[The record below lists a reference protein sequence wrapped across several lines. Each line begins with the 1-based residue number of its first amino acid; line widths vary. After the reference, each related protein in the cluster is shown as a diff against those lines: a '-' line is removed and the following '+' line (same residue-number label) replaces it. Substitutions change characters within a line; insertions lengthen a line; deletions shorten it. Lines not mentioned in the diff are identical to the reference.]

1 MNKAAQQTRKD
12 SADTKN
18 DVKAQNVFP
27 IRNDTDNDPL
37 AHFKGEDEAAAPP
50 PPKPPPPVRRVP
62 PKKVMTGVIAAAVVA
77 GVAVAAIVYAR
88 QRVNQAAPAA
98 KPAASERARLNS
110 RPEGAAVT
118 VDGVA
123 RGVTPIELTLPAGPH
138 DVVLRNDA
146 GERRLIVTVEK
157 GTVVSENVD
166 MPAAAA
172 SGQLD
177 VTSDPSG
184 ARVTVDGTTAGRTPL
199 KVRSLSPGR
208 HAIVV
213 SEGTSAVNRLV
224 DVTAGATVSMF
235 ISLATQT
242 AGSTG
247 TVAFDSPLEL
257 RLLEDGH
264 LLGLSNGSP
273 LVLTPGKHK
282 LDLVNDALEMQLSRT
297 VTIEAGKT
305 ARVSVPAPNGTV
317 NVNATP
323 WAEVSVDGRSI
334 GTTPLGNVSVA
345 VGTHEVVW
353 RNPQFGEKRKTVV
366 VGATTPVRLTM
377 DMGR

>member
-1 MNKAAQQTRKD
+1 MNKAAQQPRKD
-12 SADTKN
+12 SADKN

-27 IRNDTDNDPL
+27 IRADSDNDPL

-50 PPKPPPPVRRVP
+50 PPKPPPVRRVP
-62 PKKVMTGVIAAAVVA
+62 PKRVLTGVIAAAVVV
-77 GVAVAAIVYAR
+77 GIAAAALVYAR
-88 QRVNQAAPAA
+88 QRVNLAVPAA

-123 RGVTPIELTLPAGPH
+123 RGVTPIELALAAGPH

-166 MPAAAA
+166 MPAAVA

-184 ARVTVDGTTAGRTPL
+184 ARVTVDGATAGRTPL

-208 HAIVV
+208 HTVVV
-213 SEGTSAVNRLV
+213 SEGTSAVNRSV
-224 DVTAGATVSMF
+224 DVSAGATMSMF
-235 ISLATQT
+235 ISLATTQ
-242 AGSTG
+242 AVGSTG

-273 LVLTPGKHK
+273 LVLGPGKHK

-305 ARVSVPAPNGTV
+305 TRVSVPAPNGTV

-323 WAEVSVDGRSI
+323 WADVSVDGRSI

-345 VGTHEVVW
+345 VGTHEIVW
-353 RNPQFGEKRKTVV
+353 RHPQLGEKRKTVV
-366 VGATTPVRLTM
+366 VGAQSPVRLTM